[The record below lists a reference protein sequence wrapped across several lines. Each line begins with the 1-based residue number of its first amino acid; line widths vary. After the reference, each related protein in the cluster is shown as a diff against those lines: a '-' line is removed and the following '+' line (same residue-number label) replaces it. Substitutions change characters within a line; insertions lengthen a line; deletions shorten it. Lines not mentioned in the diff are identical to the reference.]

1 MRLSWQPASKMSGH
15 CVDRQIPSHAHAKV
29 VVKSWFRYGRVLFN
43 FPYSK
48 FFAATSLTGT
58 FYRTARS
65 LVVRAQMMVHG
76 MSSCSSCCAH
86 YRVGRGESVWTCLM
100 SSFPPA
106 RTIMVM
112 ETCARPHARTS
123 DFIAISVGLLCTH
136 IHCRH
141 MSATQSAKTTAD
153 AATYVSCLQ
162 LWKVAWIDWTN
173 WVCLVTILCSK

>member
-1 MRLSWQPASKMSGH
+1 MVA
-15 CVDRQIPSHAHAKV
+15 
-29 VVKSWFRYGRVLFN
+29 KSWFRYGRVLFN

-48 FFAATSLTGT
+48 FFAATSPAGT

-65 LVVRAQMMVHG
+65 LLVRAQMMVHG
-76 MSSCSSCCAH
+76 MSSCSSCSAWCRA
-86 YRVGRGESVWTCLM
+86 GRGESVRTCLM

-106 RTIMVM
+106 GTAPRT

-123 DFIAISVGLLCTH
+123 DLIAISASLLCTH

-141 MSATQSAKTTAD
+141 MSSTQSAKTTAD

>member
-1 MRLSWQPASKMSGH
+1 MLFHLKIQPKFINHNPNAIKT
-15 CVDRQIPSHAHAKV
+15 PKV
-29 VVKSWFRYGRVLFN
+29 VVKSWFRYSCVLFN

-48 FFAATSLTGT
+48 FFAATSPAGT

-76 MSSCSSCCAH
+76 MCSCSSCSAWCRA
-86 YRVGRGESVWTCLM
+86 GRGESVRTCLM

-106 RTIMVM
+106 GTARMT

-123 DFIAISVGLLCTH
+123 DFIAISAGLLCTH

-141 MSATQSAKTTAD
+141 MSATQSTKTTAD
-153 AATYVSCLQ
+153 AATYVSY
-162 LWKVAWIDWTN
+162 N
-173 WVCLVTILCSK
+173 F